1 MASKSIVVRKPVQED
16 VKAMADLVA
25 RLKLLNEELDPHY
38 KTTED
43 LYQASED
50 YIREALEDSDSIILV
65 AVDEETGQLVGLVKV
80 DIRNRLFYEP
90 RVKGV
95 ITDLYV
101 HPSYRRKKLGVLLID
116 KIIEELRNRGV
127 KMITAI
133 YPVNN
138 VIATR
143 FYENLGFTDL
153 DVEVYKE
160 I

>member
-1 MASKSIVVRKPVQED
+1 MTSKSIVVRKPIQED
-16 VKAMADLVA
+16 IKAMADLVA
-25 RLKLLNEELDPHY
+25 RLKSLNEELDPHY
-38 KTTED
+38 KTVED
-43 LYQASED
+43 LYQASEN
-50 YIREALEDSDSIILV
+50 YIKEALEDPNSIILV
-65 AVDEETGQLVGLVKV
+65 AEDEATGQLVGLVKV
-80 DIRNRLFYEP
+80 DIVNRRFYEP
-90 RVKGV
+90 RVKGA
-95 ITDLYV
+95 IKDMYV

-116 KIIEELRNRGV
+116 KMIDELRTRGI

-138 VIATR
+138 IIARR